1 VVAAPVAL
9 RDRQIVLERGI
20 RLLECVLE
28 LEPFEDVVLG
38 ARQLAVTLLGI
49 HDPADRPDGA
59 GLPLDPKDDVLFVSG
74 VIEPS
79 EHPLRESTAV
89 GRIWHRLDYTIDL
102 MAKLGSFLR
111 NPFSFFFTTT
121 SMEEQVIAYL
131 TREHARGRRAS
142 EILQD
147 RYIQN
152 RLTPQQQARLL
163 DRPDVVHALGEL
175 DVDSARQ
182 SLTTTP

>member
-1 VVAAPVAL
+1 
-9 RDRQIVLERGI
+9 
-20 RLLECVLE
+20 
-28 LEPFEDVVLG
+28 
-38 ARQLAVTLLGI
+38 
-49 HDPADRPDGA
+49 
-59 GLPLDPKDDVLFVSG
+59 
-74 VIEPS
+74 
-79 EHPLRESTAV
+79 
-89 GRIWHRLDYTIDL
+89 

-182 SLTTTP
+182 SLTPTP